1 MVSLTGCICMQT
13 YLKLFLILSVGW
25 YLLYIYLGVIRV
37 YVCVRQH
44 SSLCLWPRSSGALSL
59 SDRLAR
65 SEEGQSRQELI

>member
-37 YVCVRQH
+37 YVCASAFITVPVATLQW
-44 SSLCLWPRSSGALSL
+44 STQSL
-59 SDRLAR
+59 
-65 SEEGQSRQELI
+65 